1 MNTNPSSSSNTASNG
16 SDTKYNDFIVK
27 AFIISAFVWGLA
39 SMTIGVLI
47 AFQLV
52 YPQLNF
58 TEYFSFGR
66 LRPLH
71 TNAAIFGFALS
82 AIFATAYHS
91 AQRLLR
97 IRIWS
102 DKLAMIHLVLYNL
115 TILLAAITL
124 PLGLSQGKEYA
135 ELEWPLDVLIVVWY
149 VIFFVNYLMTI
160 IKTKSNCMSRFGFTL
175 RLS

>member
-1 MNTNPSSSSNTASNG
+1 MNTNSSVGSNVVSSG
-16 SDTKYNDFIVK
+16 SDAKYNDFIVK

-52 YPQLNF
+52 YPQLNI

-82 AIFATAYHS
+82 AILQLRIIR
-91 AQRLLR
+91 QRLLR
-97 IRIWS
+97 IRIW
-102 DKLAMIHLVLYNL
+102 VTNL
-115 TILLAAITL
+115 
-124 PLGLSQGKEYA
+124 Q
-135 ELEWPLDVLIVVWY
+135 W
-149 VIFFVNYLMTI
+149 
-160 IKTKSNCMSRFGFTL
+160 FT
-175 RLS
+175 